1 MQTFE
6 KMVEKRDFINN
17 CMVLV
22 HGIEFGIGTHFNR
35 AMEEDVVALSA
46 HVERKA
52 LSSAQQV
59 QMPSSRPVT
68 QATSCAKDKPDR
80 MHLARTA
87 QCFPGNQRVREARA
101 SLTARGAPQGPVI
114 LLDSSSVA
122 AASPPPAEAEA
133 VVLAAEKKG
142 AIQLSRRGWG
152 GREKQA
158 RASPS
163 LAPSRRPRAPCAY
176 RQTPRA
182 TRTARCRGPAASRAS
197 QRGAGSARCRPAIRR
212 YPSYRAVAAS
222 STGFGPLTGC
232 RVRTGGGRA
241 EAIRACTC
249 RIDPS

>member
-68 QATSCAKDKPDR
+68 QATSCAKDKPDI

-87 QCFPGNQRVREARA
+87 Q
-101 SLTARGAPQGPVI
+101 L
-114 LLDSSSVA
+114 
-122 AASPPPAEAEA
+122 
-133 VVLAAEKKG
+133 
-142 AIQLSRRGWG
+142 LSR
-152 GREKQA
+152 Q
-158 RASPS
+158 ST
-163 LAPSRRPRAPCAY
+163 RPRGPGVAD
-176 RQTPRA
+176 R
-182 TRTARCRGPAASRAS
+182 TRRSAGP
-197 QRGAGSARCRPAIRR
+197 GDPAG
-212 YPSYRAVAAS
+212 
-222 STGFGPLTGC
+222 L
-232 RVRTGGGRA
+232 
-241 EAIRACTC
+241 
-249 RIDPS
+249 